1 MMRNGLEERA
11 WSALDGVLD
20 PCSVATRSPLNIVD
34 MGLVRRLSAD
44 EAGNVRVEIS
54 PTAPSCILI
63 ASIAEA
69 AEKAIRAV
77 DGVAKVTVSLD
88 SDFFWTPDA
97 MTERGA
103 ALLAQYRASRA
114 DRMPQP
120 RGLVKRGLRG
130 NQAVPAVAN
139 NGT

>member
-1 MMRNGLEERA
+1 MMIERLEQRA
-11 WSALDGVLD
+11 WSALETVLD

-44 EAGNVRVEIS
+44 EGGNVRVQVC

-77 DGVAKVTVSLD
+77 EGIGEVTVTLD
-88 SDFFWTPDA
+88 SEFFWTPEA
-97 MTERGA
+97 MSERGTALVA
-103 ALLAQYRASRA
+103 AHRAKRA
-114 DRMPQP
+114 NRMPEPLGRVTAQP
-120 RGLVKRGLRG
+120 KRGGPLLTG
-130 NQAVPAVAN
+130 
-139 NGT
+139 